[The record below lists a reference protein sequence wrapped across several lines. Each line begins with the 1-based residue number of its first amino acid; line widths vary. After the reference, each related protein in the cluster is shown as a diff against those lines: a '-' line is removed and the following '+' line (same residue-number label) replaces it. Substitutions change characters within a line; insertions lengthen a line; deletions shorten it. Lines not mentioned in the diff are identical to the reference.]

1 MPAQSGA
8 GQSRPIFPEIRLVGE
23 AVQRNARRWR
33 EHAGVPVWAVVK
45 ADGYCWDSERLIR
58 LLEAEVDGFFLGDAD
73 EGRAVRSL
81 TQRPIALLAAS
92 DAAETRALL
101 DEGFI
106 PNVASLD
113 ALAAA
118 AAWGESRS
126 RRARIRVGI
135 VPAAG
140 WSGLLEDAVEPF
152 ARAAGAVAAS
162 VEIQLWTHFT
172 APELWPAQRAN
183 FDAAIARFKS
193 AGAEVVGTDVA
204 GTAVCAAQGRSAES
218 LVRIGIGLFGALG
231 SGLSLECAVTIDAPV
246 TSVLRSDAV
255 ASAGYRAPERVNTP
269 WLAVVRCGYSDGLP
283 TGLAG
288 TNKIVSIGMQY
299 AVLARNEPERVGQTL
314 RLLDVSNDLGTFLDK
329 TGISPHEFIVGLGR
343 HGSGAALAH

>member
-1 MPAQSGA
+1 M
-8 GQSRPIFPEIRLVGE
+8 FPEIRLAGE
-23 AVQRNARRWR
+23 AVQRNVRRWR
-33 EHAGVPVWAVVK
+33 KHARVPVWAVVK
-45 ADGYCWDSERLIR
+45 ANGYCWGAERLMR
-58 LLEAEVDGFFLGDAD
+58 LLEAEVDGFFLGDAN

-92 DAAETRALL
+92 DAAETSALL
-101 DEGFI
+101 EEGFI
-106 PNVASLD
+106 PNVASVD

-126 RRARIRVGI
+126 QRARIRVGI

-140 WSGLLEDAVEPF
+140 WSGLLEDGVEPF
-152 ARAAGAVAAS
+152 ARAAGRVHAW

-172 APELWPAQRAN
+172 APELWEAQRAK
-183 FDAAIARFKS
+183 FDAAIARFKD
-193 AGAEVVGTDVA
+193 AGARVTGTDVA
-204 GTAVCAAQGRSAES
+204 GTAVCAAHPGSTES
-218 LVRIGIGLFGALG
+218 LVRIGIGLFGAFGTDLR
-231 SGLSLECAVTIDAPV
+231 LECAITIDAPV

-283 TGLAG
+283 TALAG

-299 AVLARNEPERVGQTL
+299 AVLARNEPERVGQAL
-314 RLLDVSNDLGTFLDK
+314 RLLDVSNDLGTFLGK